1 MSQAYAADEQE
12 GKRCIE
18 ERVDILLEL
27 IGIGVCLPESL
38 VTYIC
43 LLPVALLEPEDLKKI
58 INNLVGGHRW

>member
-27 IGIGVCLPESL
+27 VGIGVCLPESL

-43 LLPVALLEPEDLKKI
+43 HTAWTRGP
-58 INNLVGGHRW
+58 